1 MKKLLTILLALALIL
16 STCSGAFALNFTG
29 ELGNESTFETL
40 AEAHASS
47 PAVVQGIFENGEKTF
62 VGHPAL
68 DGYPEGTTYVYRSAN
83 QYAGRAAARLNTN
96 IFLYVEQH
104 FADKD
109 EAYAYLEST
118 GLIGIIEE
126 AVGSIVLVTPVGE
139 TFAREDADS
148 YYALQTAM
156 LAQKDSGVDADGN
169 TVYYSDAEYFGGYG
183 YVYFIG
189 IDGGATFF
197 NNYIA
202 PEIDF
207 AGRLAGALLIGGDM
221 QEIREPSI
229 FVPMYMVNA
238 EEDVIDKYL
247 EVNGT
252 DAVRT
257 EGSITTY
264 YNQAW
269 PLRKV
274 IVEDAGTVD
283 AAALISAAYYNM
295 FVKAM
300 RVPVLPQALVSAGTP
315 YSGYNFDE
323 APYSLCDRSI
333 VIDGK
338 TEDGIYLI
346 KHQNDTETFA
356 SIRTSVEAAEPGRNS
371 TGTVDAGEYIDVWYE
386 YLPEE
391 VLDGTAAEGSIPLI
405 LCNHGGGDDARVFVE
420 EFGLLELAGQERIAL
435 VAPDHQLIGEIRGP
449 ALTAVVEY
457 MLETY
462 PALDASRVY
471 ATGYSMGSMATH
483 TVANYSPTTFAAI
496 APIAGGSPGKTEEQ
510 LAVFETY
517 DLPTFTGNSSYDT
530 LAGVQSSGGILNES
544 QQAAIVEWAAAN
556 EIDVTLDFD
565 AYPYIGIGSG
575 SYVEATVNDEFEIV
589 VGTLNNEEGV
599 PMVGT
604 YYVKG
609 LIHALYPE
617 FARINWEFMSNY
629 SRDLE
634 TGEIIY
640 NPYY

>member
-1 MKKLLTILLALALIL
+1 MKKLLAILLALAMLL
-16 STCSGAFALNFTG
+16 GSCSGAFALNFTG

-47 PAVVQGIFENGEKTF
+47 PAVVKGIVENGEKTF

-156 LAQKDSGVDADGN
+156 LAQKASGVDAEGN

-300 RVPVLPQALVSAGTP
+300 RVPVLTQAVYSAGSEF
-315 YSGYNFDE
+315 SGYNFDE

-333 VIDGK
+333 IIDGK
-338 TEDGIYLI
+338 TEDGICLI
-346 KHQNDTETFA
+346 EHQNDTETFA
-356 SIRTSVEAAEPGRNS
+356 EYKTE
-371 TGTVDAGEYIDVWYE
+371 DGEYIDVWYE

-391 VLDGTAAEGSIPLI
+391 VLDGTAEEGSIPLI

-420 EFGLLELAGQERIAL
+420 EQGLLELAGQERIAL
-435 VAPDHQLIGEIRGP
+435 VAPDHQLIADVRGP
-449 ALTAVVEY
+449 ALAAVVKY

-471 ATGYSMGSMATH
+471 ATGYSMGGGASY
-483 TVANYSPTTFAAI
+483 TVGYYEPSLFAAI
-496 APIAGGSPGKTEEQ
+496 APMAGSPTTIPEDQVANFDDCE
-510 LAVFETY
+510 
-517 DLPTFTGNSSYDT
+517 LPILFTISAFDGT
-530 LAGVQSSGGILNES
+530 RRLTGPEGELNEAS
-544 QQAAIVEWAAAN
+544 QEMVTFWAGIN
-556 EIDVTLDFD
+556 GIEQTEYDFE
-565 AYPYIGIGSG
+565 AYPLVGFEGDAF
-575 SYVEATVNDEFEIV
+575 VQDTVNDEYEKL
-589 VGTLNNEEGV
+589 TWYLNNDDGEPRV
-599 PMVGT
+599 AFT
-604 YYVKG
+604 YMQG
-609 LIHALYPE
+609 MIHALYPE
-617 FARINWEFMSNY
+617 YARIMWDFVSNF

-634 TGEIIY
+634 TGEVVY